1 MEENEL
7 YKLYKEAIEYM
18 NKMEYESALNV
29 AEKIENLKKHTPNNY
44 AICSGLYID
53 LGLYER
59 SIDTIEHGV
68 ELLESHLDQFV
79 SNEKS
84 AQATYYNLANGYSN
98 IFKLKKIENRFYGIF
113 EETELNIALDY
124 YFKALQ
130 AKQIDEHNPLQ
141 ILVNIGN
148 TLDQMGRSLEA
159 IEYYN
164 KVLNRNNKF
173 GMALGNKGITLKHYS
188 RIVREKWPIYYSES
202 YFLLKKALKCDD
214 VYNDARVKF
223 ENHIKEIEKNA
234 NINKLEEISNNR
246 ENVEIETDSEFEE
259 FLIQFCLENNLYLN
273 LCNLC
278 QSCKKAIGDNIAIK
292 KMIVETDDEG
302 KPGIEDDPF
311 LKVSSFLNEIKQNYV
326 TARFLLIQSRYP
338 KSNLDFVDKNVKI
351 IDTLDYKVQNVYV
364 QLLKFAFKNMY
375 DILDKIAIFIN
386 EYLNLGKNQ
395 RYISFSNIWKEN
407 VEINSKIKETKNY
420 NLNALYQINKE
431 LGDGRFKELRNIRNA
446 VTHRFMD
453 VNIFRGKKMDEKLLV
468 EKTIEMSQLVK
479 RAIIYLISFVD
490 VEERKMEEKIED
502 PLVAM
507 NVFEV
512 PDDIKS

>member
-1 MEENEL
+1 MKENKLYEL
-7 YKLYKEAIEYM
+7 YKKAIEYM
-18 NKMEYESALNV
+18 NIMEYENALSI
-29 AEKIENLKKHTPNNY
+29 AEKIEDLKKHTPNNY
-44 AICSGLYID
+44 AVCSGLYID
-53 LGLYER
+53 LGLYEG
-59 SIDTIEHGV
+59 SIDTIEYGV
-68 ELLESHLDQFV
+68 ELLESHLKQFL
-79 SNEKS
+79 SNEKY
-84 AQATYYNLANGYSN
+84 AQVTYYNLANGYSN
-98 IFKLKKIENRFYGIF
+98 IFKLKKIKNSFYGIF

-130 AKQIDEHNPLQ
+130 VKQVDEHNTLQ

-148 TLDQMGRSLEA
+148 TVDQMGRSLEA

-173 GMALGNKGITLKHYS
+173 GMALGNKGITLKYYS
-188 RIVREKWPIYYSES
+188 RIVGEKWPIYYSES

-214 VYNDARVKF
+214 IYNEARVKF

-234 NINKLEEISNNR
+234 DISKLEEISNNLKNI
-246 ENVEIETDSEFEE
+246 EMETDSEFEE
-259 FLIQFCLENNLYLN
+259 FLIQFCLKHKLYLN

-278 QSCKKAIGDNIAIK
+278 QKCKIAIGDNIVIK
-292 KMIVETDDEG
+292 KMIVETDNEG
-302 KPGIEDDPF
+302 SQGLEDDPF

-351 IDTLDYKVQNVYV
+351 IDTLDYKVQNIYV

-395 RYISFSNIWKEN
+395 RYLSFSNIWKEN
-407 VEINSKIKETKNY
+407 NEVNPKIKETKNY

-431 LGDGRFKELRNIRNA
+431 LGDGRFKELRDIRNA

-453 VNIFRGKKMDEKLLV
+453 VNIFRGEKMDEELLV
-468 EKTIEMSQLVK
+468 KKTIEISQLVK

-490 VEERKMEEKIED
+490 VEERKKEEEIED
-502 PLVAM
+502 PLVPM
-507 NVFEV
+507 NVFEI
-512 PDDIKS
+512 PDDLKS

>member
-7 YKLYKEAIEYM
+7 YKLYKESIEYM
-18 NKMEYESALNV
+18 NKKEYENALKI
-29 AEKIENLKKHTPNNY
+29 AEKIENLKKYTPNNY

-68 ELLESHLDQFV
+68 ELLETHLDQFL
-79 SNEKS
+79 SNEKY
-84 AQATYYNLANGYSN
+84 AQTTYYNLANGYSN
-98 IFKLKKIENRFYGIF
+98 IFKFKKIENEFYGIF

-124 YFKALQ
+124 YFKALK
-130 AKQIDEHNPLQ
+130 AKQVDKNNTLQ

-164 KVLNRNNKF
+164 KVLNRNNRF
-173 GMALGNKGITLKHYS
+173 GMALGNKGISLKYYS

-202 YFLLKKALKCDD
+202 YFLLKKAIKCDD
-214 VYNDARVKF
+214 VHNEARVKF
-223 ENHIKEIEKNA
+223 KNHIKEIEKNVD
-234 NINKLEEISNNR
+234 INKLEEISNNR
-246 ENVEIETDSEFEE
+246 ENIEMEADSEFEE
-259 FLIQFCLENNLYLN
+259 FLIQFCLENKLYLN

-278 QSCKKAIGDNIAIK
+278 QKCKIAIGDNIAIK
-292 KMIVETDDEG
+292 KMIVETDSG
-302 KPGIEDDPF
+302 GNPSIEDDPF

-338 KSNLDFVDKNVKI
+338 KLNLDFVDKNVKI
-351 IDTLDYKVQNVYV
+351 IDTFDYKVQNVYV

-395 RYISFSNIWKEN
+395 RYVSFSNIWKEN
-407 VEINSKIKETKNY
+407 GEFNPKIKETKNY
-420 NLNALYQINKE
+420 NLNALYQIKKD
-431 LGDGRFKELRNIRNA
+431 LGDGRFKELRDIRNA
-446 VTHRFMD
+446 VTHRFMG
-453 VNIFRGKKMDEKLLV
+453 VNMFRGEKMDEELLV
-468 EKTIEMSQLVK
+468 KKTIEMSQLVK

-490 VEERKMEEKIED
+490 VEERKKEEEIED
-502 PLVAM
+502 LLVPM

-512 PDDIKS
+512 PDNLKS